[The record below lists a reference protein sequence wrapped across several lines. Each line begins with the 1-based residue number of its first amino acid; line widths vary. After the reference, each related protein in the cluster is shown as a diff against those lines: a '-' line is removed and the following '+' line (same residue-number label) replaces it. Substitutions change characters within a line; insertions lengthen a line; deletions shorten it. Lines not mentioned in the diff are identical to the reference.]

1 MRADKNKNNG
11 GKKIADLEKYRQRKK
26 RSARDENANVDG
38 ARLARNRSKRN
49 AVLLRNGA
57 IAFIAVAVFLIM
69 ARYSVI
75 SRLNYESH
83 SLSKQ
88 LDEKLNEKKELY
100 YEMEMKTNSATIEKQ
115 AREKLGMEYPADGQ
129 IVYIDVE

>member
-1 MRADKNKNNG
+1 MRADKRRINS
-11 GKKIADLEKYRQRKK
+11 GKKVADLEKYRQRKK
-26 RSARDENANVDG
+26 RSSRDENANVDG
-38 ARLARNRSKRN
+38 ARLARNRSKKN
-49 AVLLRNGA
+49 AALLRNGA
-57 IAFIAVAVFLIM
+57 VAFIAVAVFVIM

-88 LDEKLNEKKELY
+88 LDEKVNEKKELY
-100 YEMEMKTNSATIEKQ
+100 YEIEMKTNSATIEKE